1 MYYSAIGI
9 LALLVLVIE
18 NLDIL
23 LGLDVGFDKPA
34 WKVYRKF
41 LFSILVYYI
50 TDILWGILEALKI
63 PVLLFADTSLYFI
76 AMAVGILLWTKYV
89 VTYLDE
95 KDNFL

>member
-41 LFSILVYYI
+41 LLS
-50 TDILWGILEALKI
+50 GQMK
-63 PVLLFADTSLYFI
+63 
-76 AMAVGILLWTKYV
+76 
-89 VTYLDE
+89 
-95 KDNFL
+95 N